1 MYWEEVIELIK
12 IHGNE
17 PKSKFPNA
25 YNDSDEYEIYKYER
39 GTISTSYIHIEEF
52 SEQIKN
58 ILNKYLKY
66 EPENFQ
72 LFCSLGASD
81 GFGPHEDIGDT
92 LIICIEGQISY
103 LVEGMKPVVLK
114 SGDSILIAEGLEHMG
129 VSSTVPRICISSRVK
144 GQVPSN
150 EVTYYFG

>member
-39 GTISTSYIHIEEF
+39 GTISTSYVHIEEF
-52 SEQIKN
+52 SEEIKN
-58 ILNKYLKY
+58 ILNKYLEYK
-66 EPENFQ
+66 PENFQ
-72 LFCSLGASD
+72 IFCSLGASD

-92 LIICIEGQISY
+92 LIICLEGEISY
-103 LVEGMKPVVLK
+103 IVEDMKPVILK
-114 SGDSILIAEGLEHMG
+114 AGDSILIGEGREHMG
-129 VSSTVPRICISSRVK
+129 VSSTVPRICISCRVSEY
-144 GQVPSN
+144 VPSN
-150 EVTYYFG
+150 KVTHFFG